1 MATTNPRLNITIPKE
16 IADILNKKAVRNKIP
31 LSKVALELLLDAL
44 ERDEDVYFSKIAS
57 EREKNNK
64 KWISHN
70 KAWA

>member
-16 IADILNKKAVRNKIP
+16 IADILNKKAARNKLP
-31 LSKVALELLLDAL
+31 LSKIALELLLDAI
-44 ERDEDVYFSKIAS
+44 ERDEDVYFSKIAE

>member
-16 IADILNKKAVRNKIP
+16 IADILNKKAVRNKTP
-31 LSKVALELLLDAL
+31 LSKVALELLLSAI
-44 ERDEDVYFSKIAS
+44 ERDEDVYFSKIA
-57 EREKNNK
+57 EGREKSNK

>member
-16 IADILNKKAVRNKIP
+16 IADILNKKAVRKKIP

-44 ERDEDVYFSKIAS
+44 ERDEDVYFSKIAK

>member
-16 IADILNKKAVRNKIP
+16 IADILSKKATRNKMS
-31 LSKVALELLLDAL
+31 LSKVALDLLLDAL
-44 ERDEDVYFSKIAS
+44 ERDEDIYFSKIA
-57 EREKNNK
+57 EGRENSNK